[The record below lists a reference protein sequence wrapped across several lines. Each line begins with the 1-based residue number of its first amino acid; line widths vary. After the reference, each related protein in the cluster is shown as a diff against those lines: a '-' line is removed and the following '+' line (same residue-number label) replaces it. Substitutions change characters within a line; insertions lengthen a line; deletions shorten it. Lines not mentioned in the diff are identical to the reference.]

1 MQYDLTWSSDALNRW
16 PCTLLFHDRPYL
28 SVQLSKQ
35 VLQDSVRKNRLCNW
49 KRWDKAK
56 IRPGSLP
63 FFRVSLEN
71 QLWSALLCWICGQWQ
86 RTTHSDWPPLHQVQY
101 STTQNHSEDQVK
113 RISRYSI
120 TLACIVLSN
129 PPWGTF
135 YTKLYWATSQGGSFT
150 WSRRMLGIV
159 KYEYIS
165 WRGLCCNDKRT
176 LRHITSPAQ

>member
-35 VLQDSVRKNRLCNW
+35 VLQDSVRKSRLCNW

-56 IRPGSLP
+56 IRPGFLP

-101 STTQNHSEDQVK
+101 STIQKTK
-113 RISRYSI
+113 SRGFHV
-120 TLACIVLSN
+120 TLSPSHALYWAI

-135 YTKLYWATSQGGSFT
+135 YTKVLLSNIPGRFFY
-150 WSRRMLGIV
+150 LV
-159 KYEYIS
+159 
-165 WRGLCCNDKRT
+165 
-176 LRHITSPAQ
+176 

>member
-35 VLQDSVRKNRLCNW
+35 VLQDSVRKSRLCNW

-56 IRPGSLP
+56 IRPGFLP

-86 RTTHSDWPPLHQVQY
+86 RTTHSDWPPPPPPSPIHKTIQ
-101 STTQNHSEDQVK
+101 K
-113 RISRYSI
+113 IKSRGFHI
-120 TLACIVLSN
+120 TLSPSHA
-129 PPWGTF
+129 
-135 YTKLYWATSQGGSFT
+135 LYWVIPHGGHFT
-150 WSRRMLGIV
+150 QSCTEQHPREVLLP
-159 KYEYIS
+159 
-165 WRGLCCNDKRT
+165 GLDGC
-176 LRHITSPAQ
+176 LE